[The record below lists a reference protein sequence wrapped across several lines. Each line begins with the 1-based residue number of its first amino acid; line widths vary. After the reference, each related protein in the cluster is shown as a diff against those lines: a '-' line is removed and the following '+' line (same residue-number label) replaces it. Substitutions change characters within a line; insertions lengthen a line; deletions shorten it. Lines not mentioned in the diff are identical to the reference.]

1 MGSVCSE
8 LCYCNP
14 FASIDNKIEKLIYY
28 PPPVHPDLYKQALN
42 TERSS
47 LFYLESVNKYKISVI
62 RVNPKDNGNAWNQS
76 FQHNLPVKGQGF
88 LDSNTVGKSLASERA
103 VPALVGQGNPSK
115 YIVWSHGNGTDIYDM
130 YLYFTKLCDELNV
143 CVIAYDYVG
152 YGLSENIR
160 PTEKLCY
167 ESLETV
173 MKYLLCE
180 LKINALDI
188 YLVGHSLGTG
198 VAIDY
203 MSKNNWKTPSILI
216 SPYKSICRVVVNT
229 SCVTPID
236 KFESNKKLSKI
247 DCPIKIFH
255 GESDELIHISHA
267 VDLYDNL
274 KDKSLSPVWFTGVGH
289 NNMLQWITKDHYTEV
304 LEYISNI

>member
-28 PPPVHPDLYKQALN
+28 PPTANANLYKQSLN
-42 TERSS
+42 TKRSS
-47 LFYLESVNKYKISVI
+47 LFYLESINKYKISAI
-62 RVNPKDNGNAWNQS
+62 CINPENNNEPS
-76 FQHNLPVKGQGF
+76 LPP
-88 LDSNTVGKSLASERA
+88 T
-103 VPALVGQGNPSK
+103 K

-130 YLYFTKLCDELNV
+130 YPYFTMLADKLNV
-143 CVIAYDYVG
+143 CIIAYDYIG

-160 PTEKLCY
+160 PKEKLCY

-173 MKYLLCE
+173 MKHLLCE

-198 VAIDY
+198 VVIDY
-203 MSKNNWKTPSILI
+203 MSKNDWKTPSILI
-216 SPYKSICRVVVNT
+216 SPYKSICRVVANT
-229 SCVTPID
+229 SCVSPID
-236 KFESNKKLSKI
+236 KFESNKKLSQI

-255 GESDELIHISHA
+255 GESDELINISHA

-274 KDKSLSPVWFTGVGH
+274 KDKSLLPVWFTGVGH
-289 NNMLQWITKDHYTEV
+289 NNILQWITKEHYLEV

>member
-1 MGSVCSE
+1 MGSVCSK

-28 PPPVHPDLYKQALN
+28 PPPANPNFYKQSLN

-62 RVNPKDNGNAWNQS
+62 RVNPKDN
-76 FQHNLPVKGQGF
+76 K
-88 LDSNTVGKSLASERA
+88 
-103 VPALVGQGNPSK
+103 NPSK